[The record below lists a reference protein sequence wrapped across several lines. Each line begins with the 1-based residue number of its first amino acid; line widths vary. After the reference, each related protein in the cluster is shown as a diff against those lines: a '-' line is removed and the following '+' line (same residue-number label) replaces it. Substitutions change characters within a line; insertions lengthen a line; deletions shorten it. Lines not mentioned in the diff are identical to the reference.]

1 MGQLVLFSPF
11 MLVVG
16 NLTWFVWIN
25 DQPLSNFIRITQL
38 VSLVPP
44 LIEFLNPAHI
54 VNRLLAWFKSRPC
67 TSP

>member
-38 VSLVPP
+38 VSLGVCAAFY
-44 LIEFLNPAHI
+44 LIPMDSILDACCGIPDD
-54 VNRLLAWFKSRPC
+54 
-67 TSP
+67 